1 MVRTQSSPE
10 TMSSQLPPGVDRRGF
25 LRTVAGGT
33 AAIALASM
41 IPGGCAADYPDAP
54 ADSLRALSPKEFSVI
69 RAASETMIVGLPV
82 EPEVVALR
90 IDEQLALVGE
100 PIVSDFKTVLTLI
113 EHLTPLGG
121 RLRRFTSLSAD
132 ARYSYLRGWRE
143 SRFVLRRAA
152 FQAIKS
158 FVYFYTYCD
167 DRTRTL
173 TGFPGP
179 WREVVEIPAYPVDF
193 GEVI

>member
-25 LRTVAGGT
+25 LSTVAGGT
-33 AAIALASM
+33 EASALASM

-132 ARYSYLRGWRE
+132 G
-143 SRFVLRRAA
+143 
-152 FQAIKS
+152 
-158 FVYFYTYCD
+158 
-167 DRTRTL
+167 DRK
-173 TGFPGP
+173 
-179 WREVVEIPAYPVDF
+179 
-193 GEVI
+193 

>member
-82 EPEVVALR
+82 EPEVLALR
-90 IDEQLALVGE
+90 LDEPLAPERE
-100 PIVSDFKTVLTLI
+100 PVVNEI
-113 EHLTPLGG
+113 
-121 RLRRFTSLSAD
+121 
-132 ARYSYLRGWRE
+132 YS
-143 SRFVLRRAA
+143 S
-152 FQAIKS
+152 
-158 FVYFYTYCD
+158 
-167 DRTRTL
+167 
-173 TGFPGP
+173 
-179 WREVVEIPAYPVDF
+179 
-193 GEVI
+193 